1 MENNVEICNDVFIK
15 KIFEKI
21 VHSMIQTQ
29 HDREDVFWPCD
40 YKNFVAVLSD
50 VTSPIPKT
58 ALCSSCILVL

>member
-1 MENNVEICNDVFIK
+1 MENNVEIWNDVFIK
-15 KIFEKI
+15 TIFEKI

-29 HDREDVFWPCD
+29 LDREDVFWLCD

>member
-1 MENNVEICNDVFIK
+1 MKNNVEICNDFFLNQNLSK
-15 KIFEKI
+15 L
-21 VHSMIQTQ
+21 VHMLIQTQ
-29 HDREDVFWPCD
+29 QYSEDVFWPYD